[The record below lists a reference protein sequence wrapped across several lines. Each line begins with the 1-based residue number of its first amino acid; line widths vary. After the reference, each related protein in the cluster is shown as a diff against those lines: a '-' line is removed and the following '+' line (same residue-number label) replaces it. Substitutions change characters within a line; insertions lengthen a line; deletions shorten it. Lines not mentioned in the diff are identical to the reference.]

1 MTDVFRKEYKELTIL
16 QKQRID
22 LIKIYAEDLLNKIQE
37 SVDVCSPREY
47 QIAITKLEECV
58 MWAIKAIT

>member
-1 MTDVFRKEYKELTIL
+1 MSDIFRKEYKELTIL

-22 LIKIYAEDLLNKIQE
+22 LIKTYADDLLKKIQE
-37 SVDVCSPREY
+37 SVNVCSPREY

-58 MWAIKAIT
+58 MWAVKSIT